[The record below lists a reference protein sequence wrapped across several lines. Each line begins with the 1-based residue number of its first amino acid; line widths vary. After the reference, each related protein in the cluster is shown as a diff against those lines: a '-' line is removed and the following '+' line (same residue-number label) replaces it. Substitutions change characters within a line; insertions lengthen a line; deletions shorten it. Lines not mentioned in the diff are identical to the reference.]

1 LVTMNRLSLPCGEAS
16 IRATTRRSVAQ
27 LLAA

>member
-16 IRATTRRSVAQ
+16 IRATTRRWTVQ
-27 LLAA
+27 VLAA